1 MVGVGEEDLKQK
13 EKAQLNFTAEH
24 DKEKTGFYLVV
35 LLLSYRRLIA
45 RGLEAGSHMKER
57 GMLVRKLEN
66 FRATLSDIFMGKTI
80 GFPSQNEH
88 FRHFHLGILSQD

>member
-24 DKEKTGFYLVV
+24 DKEKTGFSG
-35 LLLSYRRLIA
+35 SYHEGWRR
-45 RGLEAGSHMKER
+45 GGSHMKER
-57 GMLVRKLEN
+57 GMLVRKSEN
-66 FRATLSDIFMGKTI
+66 FRATSSDIFMGKTI

-88 FRHFHLGILSQD
+88 FRHFHLGILSHD